1 MVSSNLLAT
10 RLCLPLLPTIALTN
24 VLSST
29 ATGKLFQGESIPCSR
44 SHIANTSWWFGS
56 KQGQTIGIFPVTFFL
71 MKTVL
76 FPHLVS
82 ADTLYLFL
90 PMFNILSEPIYHWR
104 SYFHMFFMFNCSMC
118 WEFDFPKTIADAKK
132 IIWAFSTALSR
143 YFLWSWHLVNSMSD
157 LPKHQALP
165 NPYYYYWNF
174 KFEKI

>member
-29 ATGKLFQGESIPCSR
+29 ATGKLFQGESISCSR

-56 KQGQTIGIFPVTFFL
+56 KQGQTIWIFPVTFFL

-90 PMFNILSEPIYHWR
+90 PMFNILPEPIYHWR
-104 SYFHMFFMFNCSMC
+104 SYFHMFFMFNVLGIRFSKDDRRCQKNYLSIFHSIVAMLSMKLTFGQC
-118 WEFDFPKTIADAKK
+118 NERPSKTPGIAKPLLLLLELQ
-132 IIWAFSTALSR
+132 IWKNLR
-143 YFLWSWHLVNSMSD
+143 
-157 LPKHQALP
+157 
-165 NPYYYYWNF
+165 
-174 KFEKI
+174 

>member
-90 PMFNILSEPIYHWR
+90 PMFNILPEPIYHWR

-132 IIWAFSTALSR
+132 NYLSIFR
-143 YFLWSWHLVNSMSD
+143 SIVVILSMKLTFGQCNERPSKTPGIAKP
-157 LPKHQALP
+157 LLLLLELQ
-165 NPYYYYWNF
+165 
-174 KFEKI
+174 I

>member
-56 KQGQTIGIFPVTFFL
+56 KQGQTIWIFPVTFFL

-90 PMFNILSEPIYHWR
+90 PMFNILPEPIYHWR
-104 SYFHMFFMFNCSMC
+104 SYFHMFFMFNVLGIRFSKDDRRCQKKLF
-118 WEFDFPKTIADAKK
+118 EHFPQHCRDTFYEVD
-132 IIWAFSTALSR
+132 IWSIQWATFQDTR
-143 YFLWSWHLVNSMSD
+143 HC
-157 LPKHQALP
+157 
-165 NPYYYYWNF
+165 
-174 KFEKI
+174 

>member
-29 ATGKLFQGESIPCSR
+29 ATGKLFQGESILCSR

-104 SYFHMFFMFNCSMC
+104 SYFHMFFMFNVLGIRFSK
-118 WEFDFPKTIADAKK
+118 DDAKK